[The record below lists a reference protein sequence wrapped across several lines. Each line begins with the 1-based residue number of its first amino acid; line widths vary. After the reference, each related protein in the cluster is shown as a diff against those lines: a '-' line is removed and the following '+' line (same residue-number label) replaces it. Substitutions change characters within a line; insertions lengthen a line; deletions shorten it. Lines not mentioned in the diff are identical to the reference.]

1 MPIHPAPV
9 MQLEERMQRNVF
21 LVLGW
26 LIAVPAAH
34 AQPWPPALSTKLA
47 ASQVPPEAVGLYVQ
61 EIGATQPLLSE
72 NADRA
77 MNPASTMKLV
87 TTLAALELL
96 GPAYTWQTE
105 VYANGPLREG
115 VLDGDLV
122 IKGGGDPKLTIEN
135 FWLLLKDLRGR
146 GLRDI
151 RGDLVVDRSLFALDH
166 TDPGRFDNRPTRP
179 YNVPPDALLLNFKS
193 VRLQFL
199 PDEPSGK
206 VTITA
211 MPDLP
216 QIRIVNQLSLG
227 KGSCQYWPENP
238 QADAETAELVFQGK
252 FPRGCGEKSKNFSLL
267 TPNEY
272 LQAVFEQTWGEL
284 GGEFAGKVRDG
295 ALPDSARLMSTWQSP
310 PVSEVIRDINKWSNN
325 VMARQ
330 LYLTLGLSAGASPAT
345 TASADFAVRG
355 WLQQAGLDIPEL
367 VLENGSGL
375 SREER
380 ISARN
385 LARVLE
391 RGWNSPLMPEYLA
404 SLPIPAVDGTL
415 RRRLKGSEAAG
426 KAHMK
431 SGYLE
436 GVRAVA
442 GYLQDSRGR
451 WLIVVCIVN
460 HKNAIRAQPFLDAVV
475 DWAWSQGA
483 EPAR

>member
-1 MPIHPAPV
+1 
-9 MQLEERMQRNVF
+9 MQRRLFV
-21 LVLGW
+21 LLGW
-26 LIAVPAAH
+26 LIAATPAP
-34 AQPWPPALSTKLA
+34 AQQWPPVMSTKLA
-47 ASQVPPEAVGLYVQ
+47 ASHVPAEAVGLYVR
-61 EIGATQPLLSE
+61 EVGATQPLLAW
-72 NADRA
+72 NDDRA
-77 MNPASTMKLV
+77 MNPASTMKLI

-105 VYANGPLREG
+105 LYADGPLRDG

-135 FWLLLKDLRGR
+135 FWLLLKDLRAR
-146 GLRDI
+146 GVSDI
-151 RGDLVVDRSLFALDH
+151 RGDLIVDRSLFALEEA
-166 TDPGRFDNRPTRP
+166 DPGQFDNKPTRP

-193 VRLQFL
+193 VRLLFV
-199 PDEPSGK
+199 PDEESGK
-206 VTITA
+206 VTITSL
-211 MPDLP
+211 PDLP
-216 QIRIVNQLSLG
+216 QISVVNQLSLG
-227 KGSCQYWPENP
+227 QGSCQHLPQRPQEDPEK
-238 QADAETAELVFQGK
+238 ARLVFQGK
-252 FPRGCGEKSKNFSLL
+252 FPKGCGEKTMNFSLL

-272 LQAVFEQTWGEL
+272 LQAVFEQTWREL
-284 GGEFAGKVRDG
+284 GGEFGGKVRDG
-295 ALPDSARLMSTWQSP
+295 PVPASARPLSTWQSP

-330 LYLTLGLSAGASPAT
+330 LYLTLGLGEGASPAT
-345 TASADFAVRG
+345 TASADLAVRG

-391 RGWNSPLMPEYLA
+391 RGWDSPLMPEYLA

-415 RRRLKGSEAAG
+415 RRRLKGSDVAG
-426 KAHMK
+426 KAHLK

-442 GYLQDSRGR
+442 GYLQDYRGR
-451 WLIVVCIVN
+451 WLILVCIIN

-475 DWAWSQGA
+475 DWAWSQGDA
-483 EPAR
+483 GCCMR

>member
-1 MPIHPAPV
+1 
-9 MQLEERMQRNVF
+9 MQRRLFF
-21 LVLGW
+21 LLGW
-26 LIAVPAAH
+26 LIAAAPAQ
-34 AQPWPPALSTKLA
+34 AQQWPPALGTKLA
-47 ASQVPPEAVGLYVQ
+47 SAQVPPEAVGLYVQ
-61 EIGATQPLLSE
+61 ELGAARPLMSWNE
-72 NADRA
+72 DRA

-96 GPAYTWQTE
+96 GPAYTWETE
-105 VYANGPLREG
+105 VYANGALRGG

-122 IKGGGDPKLTIEN
+122 IRGGGDPKLTLEN
-135 FWLLLKDLRGR
+135 FWLLLKDLRAR
-146 GLRDI
+146 GLSDI
-151 RGDLVVDRSLFALDH
+151 RGDLIVDRSLFALEDS
-166 TDPGRFDNRPTRP
+166 DPGQFDNRPTRP

-199 PDEPSGK
+199 PDEQNGK
-206 VTITA
+206 VTITS

-216 QIRIVNQLSLG
+216 QITIVNQLSLG

-238 QADAETAELVFQGK
+238 QADAEKAQLVFQGK
-252 FPRGCGEKSKNFSLL
+252 FPKGCGEKSKNFSLL

-284 GGEFAGKVRDG
+284 GGAFAGKVRDG
-295 ALPDSARLMSTWQSP
+295 TVPASARLLSRWQSP

-330 LYLTLGLSAGASPAT
+330 LFLTLGLGAGASPAT

-355 WLQQAGLDIPEL
+355 WLQQAGLNVPEL

-385 LARVLE
+385 LARILE
-391 RGWNSPLMPEYLA
+391 RGWDSPLMPEYLA
-404 SLPIPAVDGTL
+404 SLPIPAIDGTL

-426 KAHMK
+426 KAHLK

-436 GVRAVA
+436 GVRAIA

-451 WLIVVCIVN
+451 WLILVCIVN
-460 HKNAIRAQPFLDAVV
+460 HKNAVRTQPFLDAVV
-475 DWAWSQGA
+475 DWAWSQG
-483 EPAR
+483 EEGCCAR

>member
-1 MPIHPAPV
+1 MHRG
-9 MQLEERMQRNVF
+9 LS
-21 LVLGW
+21 VLLGC
-26 LIAVPAAH
+26 LIAAGSPQ
-34 AQPWPPALSTKLA
+34 AQQWPPELSTKLA

-61 EIGATQPLLSE
+61 EIGASQPLLSA

-77 MNPASTMKLV
+77 MNPASTMKLL

-96 GPAYTWQTE
+96 GPAYTWQTD

-135 FWLLLKDLRGR
+135 FWLLLKDLRAR
-146 GLRDI
+146 GLKDI
-151 RGDLVVDRSLFALDH
+151 RGDLVVDRSLFALED
-166 TDPGRFDNRPTRP
+166 TDPGEFDNRPTRP

-193 VRLQFL
+193 VHLQFL
-199 PDEPSGK
+199 PDEQSGK
-206 VTITA
+206 VTITS

-238 QADAETAELVFQGK
+238 RADAEKAQLVFQGK
-252 FPRGCGEKSKNFSLL
+252 FPKGCGEKSKNFSLL

-272 LQAVFEQTWGEL
+272 LEAVFGQTWEEL
-284 GGEFAGKVRDG
+284 GGTFGGKVRDG
-295 ALPDSARLMSTWQSP
+295 FVPASARLMSTWQSP

-330 LYLTLGLSAGASPAT
+330 LYLTLGLSAGAQPAS
-345 TASADFAVRG
+345 TASADIAVRE
-355 WLQQAGLDIPEL
+355 WLRQAGMEIPEL

-385 LARVLE
+385 LARILE
-391 RGWNSPLMPEYLA
+391 LGWDSPLMPEYLA

-415 RRRLKGSEAAG
+415 RRRLKASAAAG
-426 KAHMK
+426 KAHLK

-436 GVRAVA
+436 GVRAIA

-460 HKNAIRAQPFLDAVV
+460 HKNAIGARPFLDALV
-475 DWAWSQGA
+475 DWAWSQGD
-483 EPAR
+483 EGCCMR